1 ITDPGDTTFLESNLV
16 NRFDLAKANDDLYDE
31 FVVTDPGNSTLKI
44 GQVVGRRQ
52 LREVNSEMKRQDMQ
66 QVQVREAE
74 PAVAEPVLLGI
85 TQAALAT
92 DSFISAASFQETTK
106 VLTEAAIAAKQD
118 GLHGLK
124 ENVIVGHLVPA
135 GTGLRQYTDIVVGSK
150 KELEALQAA
159 TDAID
164 AVLDGE
170 TGGDG
175 LTAAE
180 QDEAVAE
187 ISRRLGL

>member
-1 ITDPGDTTFLESNLV
+1 
-16 NRFDLAKANDDLYDE
+16 
-31 FVVTDPGNSTLKI
+31 STLKI

-52 LREVNSEMKRQDMQ
+52 LREVNSEMKRQDLQ
-66 QVQVREAE
+66 PVEVREAE